1 MHTWGRSVFS
11 QCRMGSKEFKT
22 IEEQI
27 GILKRRGLD
36 IPDEKRASEFLLRN
50 NYYRISGYSLTLRS
64 HDAFNQGATFQN
76 IVDIYDFDHA
86 LRHILLRYIEL
97 IEVALKS
104 FYSYEFTK
112 CYGATGYLDSAHFSD
127 QIKYRE
133 IIAKAEKQK
142 AARLPHE
149 PYLKHFIEDLH
160 QNQIPLWAYVDLL
173 TISDISFL
181 YSISELKIQSAVAD
195 FFGLRK
201 KGAELLKSFMHSLT
215 IIRNLC
221 AHGSRLFNRLF
232 EQKPW
237 LNKKEL
243 SLLRVKDGVID
254 NAHLFGFVLIMKRL
268 LKPEEFDSMKKE
280 IIDLSEKL
288 PFVSLRYYG
297 FCDNWQDI
305 L

>member
-1 MHTWGRSVFS
+1 
-11 QCRMGSKEFKT
+11 MGSKEFKT

-27 GILKRRGLD
+27 KILKERGLD
-36 IPDEKRASEFLLRN
+36 IPDERQAFEFLKRN

-64 HDAFNQGATFQN
+64 HDVFDRGANFQN
-76 IVDIYDFDHA
+76 IVDIYDFDHV
-86 LRHILLRYIEL
+86 LRHILLHYLEL
-97 IEVALKS
+97 IEVAFKS
-104 FYSYEFTK
+104 VYSYEFTK
-112 CYGATGYLDSAHFSD
+112 CYGALGYLESKHFSD
-127 QIKYRE
+127 PVKYRE
-133 IIAKAEKQK
+133 IIEKAEKQK
-142 AARLPHE
+142 MTSLKHE
-149 PYLKHFIEDLH
+149 AYLKHFIEDLH

-181 YSISELKIQSAVAD
+181 YSISERKIQNSVAD
-195 FFGLRK
+195 SLGLDSNK

-237 LNKKEL
+237 LNKREL
-243 SLLRVKDGVID
+243 SLLRVKDGVVD
-254 NAHLFGFVLIMKRL
+254 NAHLFGFIVIMKRL

-280 IIDLSEKL
+280 IVELSEKI

-297 FCDNWQDI
+297 FCDNWRM
-305 L
+305 LL

>member
-11 QCRMGSKEFKT
+11 LCRMGSKEFKT

-27 GILKRRGLD
+27 EILKRRG
-36 IPDEKRASEFLLRN
+36 
-50 NYYRISGYSLTLRS
+50 
-64 HDAFNQGATFQN
+64 
-76 IVDIYDFDHA
+76 
-86 LRHILLRYIEL
+86 
-97 IEVALKS
+97 
-104 FYSYEFTK
+104 
-112 CYGATGYLDSAHFSD
+112 
-127 QIKYRE
+127 
-133 IIAKAEKQK
+133 
-142 AARLPHE
+142 
-149 PYLKHFIEDLH
+149 
-160 QNQIPLWAYVDLL
+160 
-173 TISDISFL
+173 

-195 FFGLRK
+195 AFGLRK

-280 IIDLSEKL
+280 IINLSEKIS
-288 PFVSLRYYG
+288 FVSLRYYG